1 MENYPW
7 QFFERTGNI
16 EAYLTYL
23 EYRRLTDS
31 EFAKEQDARQA
42 DIYDRESP
50 WYCGEGDEC
59 GRERQ
64 DTHRFD

>member
-1 MENYPW
+1 MSDFSWN
-7 QFFERTGNI
+7 FFERTGNL

-31 EFAKEQDARQA
+31 EFANEQESHQA

-50 WYCGEGDEC
+50 WYCGEGDSSR
-59 GRERQ
+59 GERQ